1 MARKSQYP
9 PSVKPGIPKK
19 PHLPEGWYFKSFDD
33 VVEVVERPAQLQDD
47 QEYQLVTAKRS
58 RGGIVPRERLLGE
71 QILTKTQYYT
81 NAGDFLISRRQIIHG
96 ACGLVP
102 PELDGAV
109 VSNEYSTLITKPG
122 LLAEYLAY
130 FSHTTYFQQTCF
142 QSSVGV
148 DVEKMI
154 FKLDDWLRY
163 KIPLPPLSEQKKIA
177 EILSSV
183 DEAIAS
189 TQAVID
195 QTRKVKQGLLQQLL
209 TRGIGHTKFKE
220 SAIGQIPENWKLI
233 ELKQLLS
240 QSIQNGYSPVC
251 PNEVTGHWIL
261 SLGAVSPDGFNP
273 TCIKPAPINDPKVF
287 EFTLEPGDFLISRS
301 NTRERVGF
309 SALFRGEIENC
320 SYPDL
325 LMRFRI
331 NQNIILD
338 NFLEIYLSSSNALG
352 YLQNAAAG
360 TSGSMVKITKSVVEK
375 LQVIVPPILEQQQIC
390 QATEEI
396 QKTIKY
402 SYQILDR
409 LIKVKH
415 GLMQDLLTGRVRV
428 EIPPNK

>member
-19 PHLPEGWYFKSFDD
+19 PHLPNGWYFKSFDE
-33 VVEVVERPAQLQDD
+33 VVEVVERPAQLQDN
-47 QEYQLVTAKRS
+47 QEHQLVTAKRS

-96 ACGLVP
+96 ACGIVP

-109 VSNEYSTLITKPG
+109 VSNEYSTLITKPD

-154 FKLDDWLRY
+154 FKLDDWLKY
-163 KIPLPPLSEQKKIA
+163 KIPLPPLSEQKKIVA
-177 EILSSV
+177 ILSSV
-183 DEAIAS
+183 DDAIAS

-220 SAIGQIPENWKLI
+220 SAIGKIPETWEIVRLVEHI
-233 ELKQLLS
+233 TL
-240 QSIQNGYSPVC
+240 P
-251 PNEVTGHWIL
+251 TGQ
-261 SLGAVSPDGFNP
+261 V
-273 TCIKPAPINDPKVF
+273 DPKQSPYKELPLIAPNHIESGTGRLLEKVSAEAQRAISGKYLF
-287 EFTLEPGDFLISRS
+287 QPGVVVYSKIRPYLRKAVLVKEEGLCSADMYPLRVKNTLLPGFLLTIVLSEDFSRFADSKSMRTGIPKLNREELSEYICALPPLHEQESIVSVLDSIEQDVEANLQNLIS
-301 NTRERVGF
+301 
-309 SALFRGEIENC
+309 
-320 SYPDL
+320 
-325 LMRFRI
+325 
-331 NQNIILD
+331 
-338 NFLEIYLSSSNALG
+338 LETL
-352 YLQNAAAG
+352 
-360 TSGSMVKITKSVVEK
+360 K
-375 LQVIVPPILEQQQIC
+375 
-390 QATEEI
+390 
-396 QKTIKY
+396 
-402 SYQILDR
+402 R
-409 LIKVKH
+409 

-428 EIPPNK
+428 

>member
-1 MARKSQYP
+1 MARKFQYP

-33 VVEVVERPAQLQDD
+33 VVEVVERPAQLQDN

-96 ACGLVP
+96 ACGIVP

-109 VSNEYSTLITKPG
+109 VSNEYSTLITKPD

-130 FSHTTYFQQTCF
+130 FSHSTYFQQTCF

-154 FKLDDWLRY
+154 FKLNDWLKY
-163 KIPLPPLSEQKKIA
+163 KIPLPHLSEQKKIV
-177 EILSSV
+177 EILNSV

-209 TRGIGHTKFKE
+209 TRGIGHTRFKE
-220 SAIGQIPENWKLI
+220 SAIGKIPETWEVVSCEQVCTKITDGEHLTPKFIEEGQPLISAKDIGEFGVDFSDPKYVSEADFVKMQQRCNPESGDVLIVSRGATIGRTGLNVTSRKFALMGSVILAKPDINKITGEYLSYSFQSPQVQTEMLKLSGSSAQQAI
-233 ELKQLLS
+233 YLKDIKHHKLPLPLLEE
-240 QSIQNGYSPVC
+240 QRKI
-251 PNEVTGHWIL
+251 TIIL
-261 SLGAVSPDGFNP
+261 STIDEY
-273 TCIKPAPINDPKVF
+273 IKAK
-287 EFTLEPGDFLISRS
+287 TLS
-301 NTRERVGF
+301 
-309 SALFRGEIENC
+309 
-320 SYPDL
+320 
-325 LMRFRI
+325 
-331 NQNIILD
+331 IL
-338 NFLEIYLSSSNALG
+338 
-352 YLQNAAAG
+352 Q
-360 TSGSMVKITKSVVEK
+360 MQK
-375 LQVIVPPILEQQQIC
+375 L
-390 QATEEI
+390 
-396 QKTIKY
+396 KN
-402 SYQILDR
+402 
-409 LIKVKH
+409 

-428 EIPPNK
+428 GITS

>member
-33 VVEVVERPAQLQDD
+33 VVEVVERPAQLQDNK
-47 QEYQLVTAKRS
+47 EYQLVTAKRS
-58 RGGIVPRERLLGE
+58 RGGIVPREKLLGE

-96 ACGLVP
+96 ACSIVP

-109 VSNEYSTLITKPG
+109 VSNEYSTLITKPD
-122 LLAEYLAY
+122 LLVEYLAY

-154 FKLDDWLRY
+154 FKLDDWLKY
-163 KIPLPPLSEQKKIA
+163 KIPLPPFSEQKKIA

-209 TRGIGHTKFKE
+209 TRGIGNTRFKE
-220 SAIGQIPENWKLI
+220 SVIGKIPADWYIKTA
-233 ELKQLLS
+233 QD
-240 QSIQNGYSPVC
+240 VC
-251 PNEVTGHWIL
+251 
-261 SLGAVSPDGFNP
+261 
-273 TCIKPAPINDPKVF
+273 
-287 EFTLEPGDFLISRS
+287 FLISVGIVVKPSQYYVQSGIPCFRS
-301 NTRERVGF
+301 ANVQEGYIKDEHWVYISEESNKILSKSQLRAGDVLIVRSGYPGTSCVVTEKFDKANCIDIIFARPNIDLILSEYLSCFINSPLGKKQVLQGQGGLAQQHF
-309 SALFRGEIENC
+309 NVSALN
-320 SYPDL
+320 
-325 LMRFRI
+325 
-331 NQNIILD
+331 
-338 NFLEIYLSSSNALG
+338 
-352 YLQNAAAG
+352 
-360 TSGSMVKITKSVVEK
+360 SMKIS
-375 LQVIVPPILEQQQIC
+375 VPPIKEQEKII
-390 QATEEI
+390 EI
-396 QKTIKY
+396 LSRYQE
-402 SYQILDR
+402 QILQSEIE
-409 LIKVKH
+409 LNTLQKIKR

-428 EIPPNK
+428 GVTP